1 MSRDIKFRI
10 YDDVHKVIVFI
21 DEAFKMYFD
30 DKHFESY
37 ELIFDENKNLI
48 CRGFDTIDGDYG
60 DEIINDTYFNLQQYT
75 GIKDKNN
82 VEIYEGDICKGNF
95 LGNDNELFIIKFGKY
110 KTKNWKDLYGICN
123 TCQYGWY
130 AEYINDKSQ
139 VHLVSPNG
147 IKVVGNI
154 FENKELLKK

>member
-1 MSRDIKFRI
+1 MNRDIKFRI
-10 YDDVHKVIVFI
+10 FADNKFYYKCLVGNTNDVEDEKWTCPVVWLDDRKEWVNC
-21 DEAFKMYFD
+21 D
-30 DKHFESY
+30 
-37 ELIFDENKNLI
+37 N
-48 CRGFDTIDGDYG
+48 G
-60 DEIINDTYFNLQQYT
+60 IITQYT
-75 GIKDKNN
+75 GLNDINN
-82 VEIYEGDICKGNF
+82 VEIYEGDICRGNS

-110 KTKNWKDLYGICN
+110 KTKNWKNLYGICN

-154 FENKELLKK
+154 FENKELLKMK